1 MPGREQVVVQLNA
14 ALASELRAVVEY
26 MVQAQTCQN
35 LGHARLGEYLN
46 KSAIEELQHAEELI
60 QRIVL
65 LNAAPNVDMVI
76 APKVVADLQHQ
87 LDENLDQKK
96 KAVQQYNSAMQIC
109 LEAADNG
116 SRYLF
121 ESMASD
127 EERRAELLES
137 QLRSLR
143 AIADHRPD
151 NVA

>member
-1 MPGREQVVVQLNA
+1 
-14 ALASELRAVVEY
+14 
-26 MVQAQTCQN
+26 VQAQTCQN
-35 LGHARLGEYLN
+35 LGHARLGEYLK